1 MTASPAAEELVTV
14 VLRGLP
20 VPLHARASEHGQEL
34 QREFTLLHLQLER
47 QAEAGNPAHSAERD
61 VPRRLVE
68 LVDALQGRYA
78 VYTTEQ
84 EDQLEAAIEQG
95 LESIDLTFRVPPDA
109 AAASVDLGAMLEE
122 ADAYCREGRH
132 LLTLATPPE
141 ALAYRQWYL
150 QQFVDQIAGRPAQ
163 SWREWLLARPPADTP
178 VDPSETP
185 TRSEA

>member
-1 MTASPAAEELVTV
+1 MTASPGAEELVTV

-20 VPLHARASEHGQEL
+20 VAVHARASEHGQEL

-47 QAEAGNPAHSAERD
+47 QAAAGDAVRSAEGD

-68 LVDALQGRYA
+68 LVEALQGRYA
-78 VYTTEQ
+78 GYTTEQ

-95 LESIDLTFRVPPDA
+95 VDSLDLTFRVPPDA
-109 AAASVDLGAMLEE
+109 AAASVDLGEMLDE

-150 QQFVDQIAGRPAQ
+150 QQFVDQIAGRPGQ
-163 SWREWLLARPPADTP
+163 SWREWLLARPPASDP
-178 VDPSETP
+178 VDPPAESGG
-185 TRSEA
+185 

>member
-1 MTASPAAEELVTV
+1 MSAPPAGEELATV

-20 VPLHARASEHGQEL
+20 VPVHARASEHGQEL

-47 QAEAGNPAHSAERD
+47 QGADPDESTGSD

-68 LVDALQGRYA
+68 LVEVLQGRYA

-95 LESIDLTFRVPPDA
+95 AESIDLTFRVPRDA
-109 AAASVDLGAMLEE
+109 ARASLDLGAILDE

-150 QQFVDQIAGRPAQ
+150 QQFVDQVEGRPPV
-163 SWREWLLARPPADTP
+163 SWREWLLARPPGDAAP
-178 VDPSETP
+178 AEPAGP
-185 TRSEA
+185 GA

>member
-1 MTASPAAEELVTV
+1 MSASPGGEELVTV

-47 QAEAGNPAHSAERD
+47 QAADGDSVHGAERD

-78 VYTTEQ
+78 GYTTEQ
-84 EDQLEAAIEQG
+84 EDQLESAIEQG
-95 LESIDLTFRVPPDA
+95 LDTIDLTFRVPPDA
-109 AAASVDLGAMLEE
+109 AKASEDLGAILDE

-163 SWREWLLARPPADTP
+163 SWREWRLARPPAG
-178 VDPSETP
+178 DPGE
-185 TRSEA
+185 RSTGSGA

>member
-1 MTASPAAEELVTV
+1 MSAAPGAEELVTV

-20 VPLHARASEHGQEL
+20 VALHARASEHGQEL

-47 QAEAGNPAHSAERD
+47 QAAAGNLAHASERD

-68 LVDALQGRYA
+68 LVEALQGRYA

-84 EDQLEAAIEQG
+84 EDQLEAAVEQG
-95 LESIDLTFRVPPDA
+95 LESLDLTFRVPPDV
-109 AAASVDLGAMLEE
+109 AAASEDLNAILDE

-150 QQFVDQIAGRPAQ
+150 QQFVDQIAGRPPQ
-163 SWREWLLARPPADTP
+163 SWREWLLARPPAEP
-178 VDPSETP
+178 P
-185 TRSEA
+185 A